1 MKLALSP
8 ADGGIEGIEVANWIP
23 GLRYTPPGMTLGRV
37 HGSPPSIDLLS
48 VLIDLSGKIR
58 RFYRNR
64 ATPIYLFPQLSL
76 RLKLEFQIRILAQG
90 VTL

>member
-1 MKLALSP
+1 LKPALSP

-48 VLIDLSGKIR
+48 VLIDLSGETR
-58 RFYRNR
+58 RFHRNR
-64 ATPIYLFPQLSL
+64 FHPIELSL
-76 RLKLEFQIRILAQG
+76 PPPSKP
-90 VTL
+90 VTTKA